1 MMPGGSVRSQGL
13 TPIAPAG
20 RVGSV
25 GIFKPEIEKSADWGA
40 LKDVENSIVEA
51 AKRAV
56 EQEKRQ

>member
-1 MMPGGSVRSQGL
+1 M
-13 TPIAPAG
+13 
-20 RVGSV
+20 

-56 EQEKRQ
+56 EQAKRQ